1 MSEDTY
7 EKVLDALE
15 EIEDLE
21 EAGEVR
27 RDLSKAEQ
35 VLTKPKP
42 IEPPKQEKPQQ
53 EEKKPPKK
61 EKTQDNKQD
70 TQKQEKEKPPV
81 SEKPKIKEKKQEKK
95 DTMAEKTQEPKKEEK
110 KEEKKPEEPKK
121 EDKPKKKELAPKP
134 SVPGG
139 ETAPTPA
146 PAKPETPKPGAPT
159 PSAPP
164 TPAPAGANPKIT
176 QMEAEIKILKD
187 TNKEM
192 TEKIEGFA
200 ERIGEIRGLVMERE
214 TIIREA
220 LISLKKINEVVSELD
235 PMRMIKDK
243 RKTRSEITIIQSKQD
258 EYEKIIKDLSKK
270 FAAAKEKIEAVTDIH
285 TILELGKD
293 VGKRLQQIE
302 EIRVK
307 IDRMMHKMESIYA
320 ETNKKFEQLPVLIG
334 RVEKF
339 DALSME
345 IMKILDEYK
354 VKMEGFLVNQDLD
367 PIRTNISTIKEELQ
381 EVEQRATR
389 RPISAK
395 ENKRLEEYK
404 KMIDEELEAIR
415 ATNSI
420 LEEQYR
426 EAMISERSFNELMK
440 KNRERQSALETL
452 IKDVNR
458 ILEKGL
464 VEDIR
469 LKKLMQILKK
479 LSKK

>member
-1 MSEDTY
+1 MNEDTY

-15 EIEDLE
+15 DIEELEESGEIEK
-21 EAGEVR
+21 
-27 RDLSKAEQ
+27 DLSKTEE
-35 VLTKPKP
+35 VLTKQEKQ
-42 IEPPKQEKPQQ
+42 IEPPK
-53 EEKKPPKK
+53 PKK
-61 EKTQDNKQD
+61 KEELPKKKTQDNKQEIPIKKPSVSKKPKI
-70 TQKQEKEKPPV
+70 QEKKQEKSDTMVEKTQ
-81 SEKPKIKEKKQEKK
+81 EPKEKEKKQEKK
-95 DTMAEKTQEPKKEEK
+95 
-110 KEEKKPEEPKK
+110 PEGPSK
-121 EDKPKKKELAPKP
+121 EDKPKKKELVSKP
-134 SVPGG
+134 AVPGG
-139 ETAPTPA
+139 EVSPTPVLT
-146 PAKPETPKPGAPT
+146 TPSDPKSVTST
-159 PSAPP
+159 PSAAPI
-164 TPAPAGANPKIT
+164 PAPTSASPKII

-220 LISLKKINEVVSELD
+220 LISIKKINEVVSELE
-235 PMRMIKDK
+235 PMKMIKDK
-243 RKTRSEITIIQSKQD
+243 RKTRSEIIIIQSKQD

-270 FAAAKEKIEAVTDIH
+270 FNKAKETIDAVTDIH
-285 TILELGKD
+285 TILEIGKD
-293 VGKRLQQIE
+293 VGKRLQQVE
-302 EIRVK
+302 EVRVK

-320 ETNKKFEQLPVLIG
+320 ETNKKFEQLPILIG

-367 PIRTNISTIKEELQ
+367 SLRNNMSVIKEELQ

-389 RPISAK
+389 RPISVN

-426 EAMISERSFNELMK
+426 EAMISERTFNELMK
-440 KNRERQSALETL
+440 KNRERQAALETL
-452 IKDVNR
+452 IKDVNS

-464 VEDIR
+464 VEDTR
-469 LKKLMQILKK
+469 LKRLMQILKK